1 NDYSDNARSGLYRL
15 QDGKLVVAAKRYA
28 PAVDIIRVT
37 LAIPGLKW
45 LSENSYAYSYVFN
58 TVWELF
64 KARSVQQAAAGS
76 AGPELAVPAGE
87 VTPGEEALTVA
98 LLERI
103 ADVGRRNGIITI
115 LADIPVRNSAYGIG
129 SSFTAAVQK
138 VGAEKFAHVLE
149 SEAFLAGRPAKQA
162 AHVPHGHHHINAYA
176 HHRLGGALAQIL
188 ALPAQGRAAK
198 AQADR
203 VGWDGRLERGG
214 GLGKP

>member
-1 NDYSDNARSGLYRL
+1 M
-15 QDGKLVVAAKRYA
+15 VASKRYA

-45 LSENSYAYSYVFN
+45 LSENSYAYSHVFN

-214 GLGKP
+214 RLGKP